1 MKKFVLIALA
11 CFAMAGCKKAF
22 DNLEKS
28 AYEPDPAAGN
38 ANQGGGGGGSGGAVQ
53 AVRGAVT
60 RDELENALKQIQLFI
75 ENASAVD
82 GNMPAVQTTYEA
94 LKREAPK
101 YAKYI
106 DNQDIVLNPART
118 RDEVWAWAKL
128 PQGNFAVLT
137 SSGIERMNQQQ
148 LNARLGR

>member
-11 CFAMAGCKKAF
+11 CFAAAGCKKAF

-28 AYEPDPAAGN
+28 AYQPDPAAGN

-60 RDELENALKQIQLFI
+60 RDELENALKQIQIFI

-82 GNMPAVQTTYEA
+82 GNMPSVQTTYDS

-106 DNQDIVLNPART
+106 DDRVIVLNPARS
-118 RDEVWAWAKL
+118 REEVWAWAVL
-128 PQGNFAVLT
+128 PQGNVSVLT
-137 SSGIERMNQQQ
+137 SSGIERMSQQQ
-148 LNARLGR
+148 LNTRLGR